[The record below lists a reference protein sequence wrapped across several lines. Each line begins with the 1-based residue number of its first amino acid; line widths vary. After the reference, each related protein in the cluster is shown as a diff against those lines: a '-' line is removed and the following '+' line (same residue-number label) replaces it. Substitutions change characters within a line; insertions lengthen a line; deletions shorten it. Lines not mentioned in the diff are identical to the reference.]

1 MLREKKEKDD
11 VKKKKT
17 EEGKKDGGGKTPTKR
32 IAEPSDDS
40 DIEST
45 YIIEIDFSLI
55 LSGKTTSCTTHLL
68 FLCIITQYNRSKYF
82 QNLSD

>member
-1 MLREKKEKDD
+1 MERMLREKKDKDEQKDD

-17 EEGKKDGGGKTPTKR
+17 EEGKKDGGGKIPTKR

-45 YIIEIDFSLI
+45 Y
-55 LSGKTTSCTTHLL
+55 
-68 FLCIITQYNRSKYF
+68 N
-82 QNLSD
+82 

>member
-1 MLREKKEKDD
+1 MERMLREKKDKDEQKDD
-11 VKKKKT
+11 FKKKKT

-45 YIIEIDFSLI
+45 Y
-55 LSGKTTSCTTHLL
+55 
-68 FLCIITQYNRSKYF
+68 N
-82 QNLSD
+82 

>member
-1 MLREKKEKDD
+1 MLREKKHKDEQKDD

-17 EEGKKDGGGKTPTKR
+17 EEGKKDGGGKAPTKR

-45 YIIEIDFSLI
+45 YNWDWFFPYIVW
-55 LSGKTTSCTTHLL
+55 K
-68 FLCIITQYNRSKYF
+68 KYF
-82 QNLSD
+82 LYNTTVIFVHYHAI